1 MESGRAREVKTFLSS
16 SHRSNVR
23 FVLAFGSG
31 TRTVDSD
38 LRSRYAIA
46 LVCVALAALVG
57 VVVRSLARGP
67 QASGERAL
75 VGLKEALAPKVQA
88 QWDALKSKDA
98 KSYGEL
104 LDEGFLAIEVD
115 GEGTRDR
122 DHAIR
127 EVATSPVNDVTLSR
141 LAARALGDDAAMVT
155 YEAFIQF
162 PPSVQVRF
170 LRVYV
175 TEIWVRTSGD
185 WKVLH
190 YQETRV
196 R

>member
-1 MESGRAREVKTFLSS
+1 M
-16 SHRSNVR
+16 
-23 FVLAFGSG
+23 
-31 TRTVDSD
+31 DSD

-46 LVCVALAALVG
+46 LVCVALAAMVA
-57 VVVRSLARGP
+57 VMVRSLARGP
-67 QASGERAL
+67 QAAGERDL

-88 QWDALKSKDA
+88 EWNALKAKDA

-115 GEGTRDR
+115 GEGARDR

-127 EVATSPVNDVTLSR
+127 EVAKSPVDDITLSR
-141 LAARALGDDAAMVT
+141 LAARSFGDDAAMVT

-170 LRVYV
+170 LRLYV
-175 TEIWVRTSGD
+175 TEIWVRRRGE
-185 WKVLH
+185 WKALH

-196 R
+196 K